1 MSETKTKKPLKILVI
16 GAHPADAF
24 DNAGGTCLHH
34 TQQGDSVVA
43 AILTGGA
50 RLHDVV
56 ITDGLRKEKKVP
68 QGDDLKNLLKERSD
82 LKSCEVREA
91 CAIMGIHDVRFLGRD
106 DKILLVK
113 EQIISDMAFIIRD
126 VRPDILITHYPF
138 DNGGFA
144 DQHAITGQCAL
155 HASWVANTVDP
166 EDPNLPHRVAQIFFM
181 GFPSH
186 FIKSSAMYRE
196 FSGHCQVYVDVTD
209 VIDLK
214 VKALDK
220 MKSQQYDG
228 DCAWKRVESV
238 EGGAGAAVR
247 VAYAEPFI
255 VAYSDVHHTLPVSDF
270 RLKTANEHEDKM
282 NERVNFVVSKEG
294 SYQKYRDRLDTERK
308 KRLG

>member
-1 MSETKTKKPLKILVI
+1 MSDAKTKKPLKILVI

-34 TQQGDSVVA
+34 TQKGDTVVA
-43 AILTGGA
+43 AIMTGGA

-56 ITDGLRKEKKVP
+56 IADGLRKEKQIP
-68 QGDDLKNLLKERSD
+68 QGDKLKNLLKERSGV
-82 LKSCEVREA
+82 KIGEVHEA
-91 CAIMGIHDVRFLGRD
+91 CAIMGIHDVRFLGYD
-106 DKILLVK
+106 DSILLVK
-113 EQIISDMAFIIRD
+113 EQIIKDIAFLIRD

-138 DNGGFA
+138 DNGGYA

-155 HASWVANTVDP
+155 HASWVSNTVDP

-196 FSGHCQVYVDVTD
+196 FSGHCQVYVDVSD

-214 VKALDK
+214 VKALGK
-220 MKSQQYDG
+220 LVSQQYGG
-228 DCAWKRVESV
+228 DCAWKRVEAV
-238 EGGAGAAVR
+238 EGGAGAAVK

-255 VAYSDVHHTLPVSDF
+255 VAYADVHHTLPVSDF
-270 RLKTANEHEDKM
+270 RLKVANEQEEKEHERLD
-282 NERVNFVVSKEG
+282 FVVSKEG
-294 SYQKYRDRLDTERK
+294 NLRKYQDKLDAKRRK
-308 KRLG
+308 ND